1 MRRLFALY
9 RNIFRKQRVNQ
20 ELEEELRSYV
30 ELVAGEK
37 VRCGADREQVLRDA
51 RWDLAHLEPI
61 KESVRD
67 IRTGASLDT
76 LLQDLRYGIRTL
88 ARNPSFSVI
97 AVLTLALA
105 IGANTTMFTVVNG
118 VLLKPL
124 PYPEPDRLLT
134 LWETQLSDKSLGT
147 VAPANFYD
155 WREQTHSF
163 AKMAA
168 LDPYPDFIL
177 NDYGEPQ
184 RLAGAAVSA
193 DFFSLLGV
201 RMALGR
207 DFLSKEDQR
216 GQNQV
221 VVLSY
226 LTWQRQFGGRADIIG
241 KQLDLNNTGYI
252 VTGVLPRD
260 FSLVSKAADFQARNR
275 FDLWTPLAL
284 PSPPEPWQRGTHPL
298 AVFAR
303 LKPGIGLK
311 HAQADL
317 DRVADNLQ
325 RLYPGADT
333 GRGIAAIPMKQH
345 VVAGLRPAL
354 FALLTAVGLVLLIAC
369 ANVGNLLL
377 TRAAARQQEMSLR
390 TALGASGRRLAQQL
404 CTESMV
410 LVMLG
415 GVLGLVVAMA
425 AVPVIVRYLP
435 ADLPRASEIAV
446 DARVLAFTSVVSLL
460 VGAAFGFVPLLQT
473 QRVDTSSALKNGGR
487 GVLTGHSYL
496 RSALIVGQ
504 VAIALILLVGAGL
517 MTKSFWT
524 LLKVSPGF
532 ETEHILTA
540 RLSLPPRYLNGYK
553 FGTGQHRRIS
563 AFQRELLERVRNISG
578 VQSVAFTAYLPFS
591 GVDNS
596 WDFDIEGRPSNPPGV
611 HDLMNYRPVSADF
624 FKTMGIPV
632 QRGRAFRAADNEDAP
647 LVVIVNES
655 MARAFWHHQNPVGQ
669 RLRFSEGKWRTI
681 VGIVADVHHEAL
693 DTKPEPEMYLPYAQV
708 PNVEARPT
716 IVLRTSA
723 EPAALSRALRKAI
736 SAVDSNVPV
745 DQIETMQQMVS
756 ASVSQS
762 RFRTVVLFVFALLA
776 LFVAAIGLYGV
787 MSYLVG
793 QRMPEFGV
801 RMAVG
806 ASSGA
811 VLRLVLGNATKLVSI
826 GIGIGLVS
834 AALLTRFISS
844 LLYGVAPFDAATLT
858 GVSVF
863 LAVVALL
870 ASYIPAHRAAKTDPI
885 QCLRY
890 E

>member
-9 RNIFRKQRVNQ
+9 RNIFRKERVNQ
-20 ELEEELRSYV
+20 ELEEELRSYF

-37 VRCGADREQVLRDA
+37 VRRGADREEVLRDV

-67 IRTGASLDT
+67 IRTGASLDI

-97 AVLTLALA
+97 AVLTLALG

-124 PYPEPDRLLT
+124 PYPEPDRLLM
-134 LWETQLSDKSLGT
+134 LWETQLSDNSLGT

-177 NDYGEPQ
+177 NGYGEPQ

-207 DFLSKEDQR
+207 DFLSKEDQP
-216 GQNQV
+216 GQSQV

-226 LTWQRQFGGRADIIG
+226 LTWQRDFGGRADIVG

-252 VTGVLPRD
+252 VIGVLPRD

-298 AVFAR
+298 GVFGR
-303 LKPGIGLK
+303 LKPGIGVK
-311 HAQADL
+311 QAQADL
-317 DRVADNLQ
+317 DRVANNLQ
-325 RLYPGADT
+325 RLYPGADK
-333 GRGIAAIPMKQH
+333 GRGIAAIPLKQH
-345 VVAGLRPAL
+345 VVANVRPAL

-369 ANVGNLLL
+369 ANIGNLLL

-390 TALGASGRRLAQQL
+390 TALGASGRRLARQL

-415 GVLGLVVAMA
+415 GFLGLVVAMV
-425 AVPVIVRYLP
+425 AVPAIVRHLP
-435 ADLPRASEIAV
+435 ADLPRVSEIAV
-446 DARVLAFTSVVSLL
+446 DGRVLAFTSVVSLFAG
-460 VGAAFGFVPLLQT
+460 VAFGLVPLLQT
-473 QRVDTSSALKNGGR
+473 QRVDTGASLKGGR

-524 LLKVSPGF
+524 LLQVSPGF

-540 RLSLPPRYLNGYK
+540 RLSLPPQYLNGYK

-563 AFQRELLERVRNISG
+563 AFQRELLEHVRAISG
-578 VQSVAFTAYLPFS
+578 VQSAAFTAYLPLS

-596 WDFDIEGRPSNPPGV
+596 WDFDIESRPPNPPGV

-624 FKTMGIPV
+624 FRTMGIPV
-632 QRGRAFRAADNEDAP
+632 QRGRAFQAADNEDAP

-655 MARAFWHHQNPVGQ
+655 MARTFWHHQSPVGQ
-669 RLRFSEGKWRTI
+669 RLRFSEGKWRMI

-693 DTKPEPEMYLPYAQV
+693 ATKPEPEMYLPYAQV

-716 IVLRTSA
+716 IVVRTSA
-723 EPAALSRALRKAI
+723 EPAALIKALRKAL
-736 SAVDSNVPV
+736 AEVDSSVPV
-745 DQIETMQQMVS
+745 DQIEPMQQIVS

-762 RFRTVVLFVFALLA
+762 RFRTAVLFVFALLA

-811 VLRLVLGNATKLVSI
+811 VLRLVLGNAAKLVGI

-834 AALLTRFISS
+834 AALLTRLISS
-844 LLYGVAPFDAATLT
+844 LLYGVASFDAATLA
-858 GVSVF
+858 GVSIF

-870 ASYIPAHRAAKTDPI
+870 ASYIPAHRAAKADPI

>member
-1 MRRLFALY
+1 VIRRLFALY
-9 RNIFRKQRVNQ
+9 RNIFRKERVNQ
-20 ELEEELRSYV
+20 ELDEELRSYV

-37 VRCGADREQVLRDA
+37 EA
-51 RWDLAHLEPI
+51 RWDLAHLERV
-61 KESVRD
+61 KESVHD
-67 IRTGASLDT
+67 IRTGASMDI
-76 LLQDLRYGIRTL
+76 LLQDLRYGIRML

-97 AVLTLALA
+97 AVLTLALG
-105 IGANTTMFTVVNG
+105 IGANTAMFTVVNG

-124 PYPEPDRLLT
+124 PYPEPDRLVM
-134 LWETQLSDKSLGT
+134 LWEKQLSDSSLGT
-147 VAPANFYD
+147 VAPANFHD

-177 NDYGEPQ
+177 NGYGEPQ

-207 DFLSKEDQR
+207 DFLSKEDR
-216 GQNQV
+216 PGRSQV

-226 LTWQRQFGGRADIIG
+226 LTWQRHFGGRADIIG
-241 KQLDLNNTGYI
+241 KQLNLNNTGYL
-252 VTGVLPRD
+252 VVGVLPRD
-260 FSLVSKAADFQARNR
+260 FSLVRKAVDFQARNR

-284 PSPPEPWQRGTHPL
+284 PSPPEAWQRGTHPL
-298 AVFAR
+298 GVFAR
-303 LKPGIGLK
+303 LKPGVGVK
-311 HAQADL
+311 QAQADL

-325 RLYPGADT
+325 RLYPGADK
-333 GRGIAAIPMKQH
+333 GRGIAAIPLKQH
-345 VVAGLRPAL
+345 VVANVRPAL

-369 ANVGNLLL
+369 ANIGNLLL

-390 TALGASGRRLAQQL
+390 TALGASGRRLARQL
-404 CTESMV
+404 CTESML

-415 GVLGLVVAMA
+415 GLLGLLFAIV
-425 AVPVIVRYLP
+425 AVPAIVRHLP

-446 DARVLAFTSVVSLL
+446 DGRVLAFTSVVSLL
-460 VGAAFGFVPLLQT
+460 AGIAFGLVPLLQT
-473 QRVDTSSALKNGGR
+473 RRVDTSASLKKGGR

-504 VAIALILLVGAGL
+504 VAIALVLLVGAGL
-517 MTKSFWT
+517 TAKSFWR
-524 LLKVSPGF
+524 LLQVSPGF
-532 ETEHILTA
+532 ETEHVLTA
-540 RLSLPPRYLNGYK
+540 RLSLPPGYLNGYK

-563 AFQRELLERVRNISG
+563 AFQRELLEHVRNISG
-578 VQSVAFTAYLPFS
+578 VQSAAFTAYLPLS
-591 GVDNS
+591 GADNS
-596 WDFDIEGRPSNPPGV
+596 WDFDIEGRAPNPPGV
-611 HDLMNYRPVSADF
+611 RDVMNYRPVSADY
-624 FKTMGIPV
+624 FKAMGIPM
-632 QRGRAFRAADNEDAP
+632 QRGRAFQAADNEDAP

-655 MARAFWHHQNPVGQ
+655 MARTFWHQQNPVGQ
-669 RLRFSEGKWRTI
+669 RLRFSEEKWRTI
-681 VGIVADVHHEAL
+681 IGIVADVHHDAL
-693 DTKPEPEMYLPYAQV
+693 GTKPEPEMYVPYAQV

-716 IVLRTSA
+716 IVVRTLA
-723 EPAALSRALRKAI
+723 EPAALISALRKAV
-736 SAVDSNVPV
+736 SAVDPNVPV
-745 DQIETMQQMVS
+745 DPIETMQQIVS

-762 RFRTVVLFVFALLA
+762 RFRTAVLFVFALLA

-811 VLRLVLGNATKLVSI
+811 VLRLVLGNAAKLTGI

-834 AALLTRFISS
+834 AVLLTR
-844 LLYGVAPFDAATLT
+844 
-858 GVSVF
+858 

-870 ASYIPAHRAAKTDPI
+870 ASYIPARRAAKADPI